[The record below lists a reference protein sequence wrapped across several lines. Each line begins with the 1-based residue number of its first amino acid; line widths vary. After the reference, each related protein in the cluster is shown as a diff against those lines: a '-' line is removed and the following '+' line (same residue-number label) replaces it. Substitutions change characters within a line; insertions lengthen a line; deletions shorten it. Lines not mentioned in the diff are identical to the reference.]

1 MDEEKE
7 LTPEEQ
13 VKELERFIY
22 NNHDLEELESIA
34 DKFNIFLSLGIINQE
49 LRHSNFLAW
58 ILDPMETHNLG
69 NYFIKSF
76 LKLVS
81 SNDPEP
87 LPEIDIFKVDAYDY
101 SDIQVLREWNKIDIL
116 LIDEVNKFLCV
127 IENKV
132 DSGEHSDQLAIYRSV
147 VESHY
152 PDYKKI
158 FVYLTVNGEE
168 PEKED
173 YYIPI
178 SYGEVSELISE
189 LLERKS
195 SQLSEEVNIFIKHY
209 NEMIKRYIVEESDV
223 REICEQLYKNHRKAL
238 NLIFKYKPDV
248 YSDVKEVL
256 AEIIE
261 NNDEL
266 ILDHSIKSSTRFL
279 PKSFDFI
286 PLMGDGWTTSKR
298 ILLFEIFYTEKAYKL
313 YLTIGPGDDSIRQ
326 IIYDKVKPLK
336 EFNVNSNQ
344 MRKQWSSIFKM
355 EIIKLNK
362 LENLTKEEIRE
373 LITEKMDK
381 FMKVDLPKLKNPI
394 EELEKLFP
402 STNSKILPAK

>member
-69 NYFIKSF
+69 DYFIKSF
-76 LKLVS
+76 LKQVS
-81 SNDPEP
+81 SNDPDP
-87 LPEIDIFKVDAYDY
+87 LPDIDIFKIDAYDY
-101 SDIQVLREWNKIDIL
+101 SDVQVLREWNKIDIL

-132 DSGEHSDQLAIYRSV
+132 DSGEHSDQLSTYRSV

-152 PDYKKI
+152 PNYKKI
-158 FVYLTVNGEE
+158 FVYLTVNGEK
-168 PEKED
+168 PEND
-173 YYIPI
+173 NYYIPI

-189 LLERKS
+189 LMERKS

-248 YSDVKEVL
+248 YSVVKEIL
-256 AEIIE
+256 AKIVE

-266 ILDHSIKSSTRFL
+266 ILDHSIKSYTRFL

-286 PLMGDGWTTSKR
+286 PLKGDGWTPSKR
-298 ILLFEIFYTEKAYKL
+298 ILLFEISYTEKAYRL

-336 EFNVNSNQ
+336 EFNKNSNQ
-344 MRKQWSSIFKM
+344 ISKQWSSIFTM
-355 EIIKLNK
+355 EFIKLNK

-381 FMKVDLPKLKNPI
+381 FMKVDLPKLKKPI
-394 EELEKLFP
+394 EELEDLIVP
-402 STNSKILPAK
+402 NN